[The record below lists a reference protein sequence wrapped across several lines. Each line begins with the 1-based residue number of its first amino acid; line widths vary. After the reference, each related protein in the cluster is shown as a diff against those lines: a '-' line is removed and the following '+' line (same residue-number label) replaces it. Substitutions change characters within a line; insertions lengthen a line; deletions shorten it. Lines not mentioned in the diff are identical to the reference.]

1 MTTHVWMLVVSGAV
15 AITAIALA
23 AFAVSK
29 MEKGSPARVAIVI
42 AALAGFIAAIPPL
55 VASFTALQ
63 A

>member
-1 MTTHVWMLVVSGAV
+1 MLVVSGSV
-15 AITAIALA
+15 VITALALA

-42 AALAGFIAAIPPL
+42 AALAGFLAAVPPL
-55 VASFTALQ
+55 VTSFTALQ